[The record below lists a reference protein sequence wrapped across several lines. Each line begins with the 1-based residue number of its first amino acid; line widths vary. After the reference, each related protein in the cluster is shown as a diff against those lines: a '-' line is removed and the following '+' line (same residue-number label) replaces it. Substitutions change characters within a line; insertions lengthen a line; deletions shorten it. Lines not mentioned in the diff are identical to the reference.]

1 ATYKAD
7 SVNITSSSITA
18 PATNGRGTAVLEGEN
33 PDITYNVVYYLIDD
47 NTALLFDSDTAR
59 VAIGSIER
67 QF

>member
-1 ATYKAD
+1 MRSQKSWT
-7 SVNITSSSITA
+7 TPWA
-18 PATNGRGTAVLEGEN
+18 PATTGRGTAVLEGEN